1 MGKSEIR
8 DFALRVRKGLMEQ
21 VARRA
26 EMLDVTRDGPG
37 ASVAAQ
43 PVRPTIPE
51 VSISTAAV
59 ENQPG
64 FQAAYDA
71 LVKAVRERGF
81 DRVVEDAACTW
92 FNRFTCLWYME
103 VNGYLPEGIPGLS
116 GLERMPHGTGHQRN
130 LIISQCKKL
139 SGMFPYIFEDR
150 MGFEGLLLPD
160 RLLGED
166 SIVRDMMDSIDR
178 EEFLENVQITG
189 WLYQYFISPEKDR
202 VYAALRRNKKTKKDD
217 IAAATQLFTPD
228 WIVKYMVENS
238 LGRLWLEAHPDDDLK
253 SGWRYYLEEAGQS
266 GEVVCRLKEAAAE
279 RKGLS
284 PEEIKVLDPAM
295 GSGHIL
301 VYAFDVLYSIYL
313 SAGYMEESIPA
324 LILENNLYGL
334 DIDDRAAGLAYFA
347 LMMKGRSKDS
357 GLFDKKVRPRLYWIR
372 ESGDLAIEDVISL
385 VRSDRIGGDEHDCR
399 RDLTLLLETFRDA
412 GELGSVIKLPDMDL
426 VRLRKWWESL
436 GESIGMDIE
445 AFTVHGRIKD
455 LINQALVM
463 QDKYHVVVTNPPYMG
478 IRGMNANLAGYLNTH
493 YKISKHDLFTVFMD
507 LARGMT
513 IPGGFMAL
521 INQHSWMFLSSY
533 QRFREEFAQKCCI
546 CSMLHLGSGV
556 FWGNVGTIVQSTA
569 FVARNMSL
577 EGYRSVFLN
586 LQGGSSSLLKEQ
598 ALLGTKAGG
607 GDNVHTLC
615 ISDLEDIP
623 GKPIAYWAKESIV
636 RAFARNKKLGE
647 LAKPRQGMAT
657 SDNNRFVRHWYEVP
671 LQSIGFG
678 CGSADEAKRSGCRW
692 FPYNKG
698 GSYRKWYGN
707 NSLVVNWENGGEQV
721 KELAAL
727 LYGSYTRTIK
737 NIQFYFREAIT
748 YTFISNR
755 MGVRY
760 SPPGFIFDV
769 AGSSVF
775 AEGERLYTILAFLC
789 SKLTGVFLEI
799 LNPTFN
805 IQVGDIKNLPFAE
818 IEDANVRQRIVRLC
832 RENIEISRLEWDW
845 RETSWDFKRHPL
857 IEYRKEAATIEK
869 AYSNWHYL
877 TEKLFNRLKS
887 NEEELNRIFIDLYQL
902 QDALTPGLEDQ
913 DITFEKADKAGAVK
927 SFISYAVGCMF
938 GRYTPD
944 SDGILNAGGFFD
956 QSGCMKKVVKLDNI
970 IPVMGEEFFTDNILS
985 RFEVFLESV
994 FMADTLEQNLD
1005 YIAAALGKRPYETA
1019 REAVGRYF
1027 ERQFYKDHLNT
1038 YNKRPIYW
1046 MFSSGREG
1054 GFKALVYM
1062 HRYSP
1067 SILKALQRE
1076 YLPRVMEVY
1085 RRGFVQAEEEVP
1097 KGQGTKQAKAAAK
1110 RKDVLKRRLEE
1121 CVIYGRA
1128 LSRAAH
1134 EGITIN
1140 PDEGVTAN
1148 YAKFQKIRVQHPEGD
1163 GSISVNLLEKWL

>member
-1 MGKSEIR
+1 MVKGEIR
-8 DFALRVRKGLMEQ
+8 DFALRARKGLMEQ

-26 EMLDVTRDGPG
+26 EMLGVIRDGPG
-37 ASVAAQ
+37 AGAV
-43 PVRPTIPE
+43 
-51 VSISTAAV
+51 AV

-64 FQAAYDA
+64 FRAAYDA

-81 DRVVEDAACTW
+81 DRVVEDVAGTW
-92 FNRFTCLWYME
+92 FNRFNCLWYME
-103 VNGYLPEGIPGLS
+103 VNGYLPKQIPGLS
-116 GLERMPHGTGHQRN
+116 GLERVPHGTGQQRN
-130 LIISQCKKL
+130 LIIRQCKLL
-139 SGMFPYIFEDR
+139 SEMLPYVFEDR
-150 MGFEGLLLPD
+150 LGFEGLLLPD
-160 RLLGED
+160 RLLGEG
-166 SIVRDMMDSIDR
+166 SVVRDMMDSIDR
-178 EEFLENVQITG
+178 GEFLENVQITG

-238 LGRLWLEAHPDDDLK
+238 LGRLWLEAHPDDGLK
-253 SGWRYYLEEAGQS
+253 PGWRYYLEEAGQS
-266 GEVVCRLKEAAAE
+266 DEVVHQLKEVAAE

-284 PEEIKVLDPAM
+284 PEDIKVLDPAM

-313 SAGYMEESIPA
+313 SAGYKEESIPA

-334 DIDDRAAGLAYFA
+334 DIDHRAAGLACFA
-347 LMMKGRSKDS
+347 LMMKARSKDS
-357 GLFDKKVRPRLYWIR
+357 GLFDKKIRPRLYWVR
-372 ESGDLAIEDVISL
+372 ESGGLAIEDVIPL
-385 VRSDRIGGDEHDCR
+385 VMPGRKGGDEHGCR
-399 RDLTLLLETFRDA
+399 RDMALLLEAFRDA
-412 GELGSVIKLPDMDL
+412 GELGSVIILPDLDL
-426 VRLRKWWESL
+426 ERLRKWWEGF
-436 GESIGMDIE
+436 GENIDTGTG
-445 AFTVHGRIKD
+445 AFTVHGRIKE

-463 QDKYHVVVTNPPYMG
+463 QGKYHVVVTNPPYMG
-478 IRGMNANLAGYLNTH
+478 IRGMNDNLADYLNTH
-493 YKISKHDLFTVFMD
+493 YEISKHDLFTVFMD
-507 LARGMT
+507 LARRMT
-513 IPGGFMAL
+513 MPGGYLAL

-533 QRFREEFAQKCCI
+533 QRFREEFAKKCCI

-577 EGYRSVFLN
+577 GGYRSVFFN
-586 LQGGSSSLLKEQ
+586 LQGSSSSLQKER
-598 ALLGTKAGG
+598 ALLDAKAGR
-607 GDNVHTLC
+607 GDIVHTLC

-623 GKPIAYWAKESIV
+623 GKPIAYWTKDSII
-636 RAFARNKKLGE
+636 RAFARNRKLGE

-657 SDNNRFVRHWYEVP
+657 SDNNRFVRYWYEVP

-678 CGSADEAKRSGCRW
+678 CGSADEAQRSSCRW

-727 LYGSYTRTIK
+727 LYGSFTRTIK
-737 NIQFYFREAIT
+737 NMQFYFREAIT

-775 AEGERLYTILAFLC
+775 AEGERLYIILAFLC

-857 IEYRKEAATIEK
+857 VEYRKEAATIEK

-887 NEEELNRIFIDLYQL
+887 NEEELNHIFIDLYQM
-902 QDALTPGLEDQ
+902 QGILTPEMADR
-913 DITFEKADKAGAVK
+913 DITFEKAEKIGAIK

-938 GRYTPD
+938 GRYSPD
-944 SDGILNAGGFFD
+944 RDGVLNAGSTFD
-956 QSGCMKKVVKLDNI
+956 PSRCIKKVVKMDNI
-970 IPVMGEEFFTDNILS
+970 IPVMGGEFFSDNILS
-985 RFEVFLESV
+985 RLEIFLEAV
-994 FMADTLEQNLD
+994 FGADTLEQNLD
-1005 YIAAALGKRPYETA
+1005 YIAAALGKKPHETS
-1019 REAVGRYF
+1019 REALARYF

-1067 SILKALQRE
+1067 SILEALQGE
-1076 YLPRVMEVY
+1076 YLPKVMEVY
-1085 RRGFVQAEEEVP
+1085 RSGLLRVEEEIS
-1097 KGQGTKQAKAAAK
+1097 KGQDVKQAKAAVK
-1110 RKDVLKRRLEE
+1110 RKEVSKKRLAE

-1140 PDEGVTAN
+1140 PDDGVAAS
-1148 YAKFQKIRVQHPEGD
+1148 YSKFQNISIQHPEGD